1 MSELSKEIL
10 NRVVLPE
17 VLHEQDP
24 EKRPIFRP
32 EAAAK
37 AAKARRTL
45 MTVFPV
51 ASRDMICVV
60 LLYCIAALWHV
71 CIWHL

>member
-1 MSELSKEIL
+1 MSELSTEIL
-10 NRVVLPE
+10 SRVVLPE

-37 AAKARRTL
+37 AAKARGTL
-45 MTVFPV
+45 MSEESCGRNTHGFSSCLQRHDLVG
-51 ASRDMICVV
+51 AG
-60 LLYCIAALWHV
+60 
-71 CIWHL
+71 